1 MNNIIPSQYA
11 KGYIPQQGDMYH
23 DSNTGLQ
30 MICHNN
36 SWKTLSIFSSADKK
50 KQRMFEQLKDEK
62 MEDILDTMLAL
73 LIRANIVKDVDE
85 FKEIMEANK
94 LASELSNN

>member
-30 MICHNN
+30 MIWHNN
-36 SWKTLSIFSSADKK
+36 SWKTLAIADKK